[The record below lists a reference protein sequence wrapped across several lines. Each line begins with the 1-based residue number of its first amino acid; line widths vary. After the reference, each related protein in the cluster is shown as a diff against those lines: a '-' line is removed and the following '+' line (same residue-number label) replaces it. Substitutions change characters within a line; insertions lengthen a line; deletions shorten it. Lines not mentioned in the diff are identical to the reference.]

1 MRLRGWPGSLVGQL
15 VKSRETED
23 LVPGVYFS
31 QHPEAILFLN
41 VHLLTSMNSP
51 LFTSLSSVFQP
62 WVIKEDPSH
71 GIIYQDCGWLLESA
85 N

>member
-23 LVPGVYFS
+23 LVLGVYFS
-31 QHPEAILFLN
+31 QHLEAILFLN

-51 LFTSLSSVFQP
+51 LFTSLNSVFQP
-62 WVIKEDPSH
+62 WVIKEDSSD

>member
-1 MRLRGWPGSLVGQL
+1 MRLKGWPGSLVGQL
-15 VKSRETED
+15 VKSREIED
-23 LVPGVYFS
+23 LVLGVYLS

-41 VHLLTSMNSP
+41 VHVLTWMNSP
-51 LFTSLSSVFQP
+51 LFTSLNCVFQP

-71 GIIYQDCGWLLESA
+71 GIIYQDCGWLLESP

>member
-15 VKSRETED
+15 VKSREIEY
-23 LVPGVYFS
+23 LVLGVYFS

-41 VHLLTSMNSP
+41 VHVLTWMNSP
-51 LFTSLSSVFQP
+51 LFTSLNCVFQP
-62 WVIKEDPSH
+62 WVLKEDPSH
-71 GIIYQDCGWLLESA
+71 GIIYQDCGWLLESH